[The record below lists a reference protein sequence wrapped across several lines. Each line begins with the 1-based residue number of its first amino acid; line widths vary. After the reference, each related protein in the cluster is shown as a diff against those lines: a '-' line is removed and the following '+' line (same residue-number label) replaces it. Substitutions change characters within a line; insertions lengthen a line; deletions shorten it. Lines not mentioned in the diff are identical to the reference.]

1 MKRVAAFTLMEMILA
16 LAASAVI
23 LTAIFGV
30 FSKAIHLRDD
40 ATARTRTARLRA
52 HALNV
57 LRNDLAN
64 ARVTGGT
71 ERTLAN
77 SLEGSSET
85 HGGSYPGYLKFTTT
99 TQVDDLDDPSAD
111 VQEVEYYIANDPD
124 VVDRKAGLLVR
135 TTNRDL
141 MSTTRSQPI
150 ENALLPDVT
159 SMEVSFLDGTDWKS
173 SWAISDTDQTL
184 PAAVRVRLQCA
195 SSGPI
200 EVLVPWTTQT
210 LADSPDTK

>member
-1 MKRVAAFTLMEMILA
+1 M
-16 LAASAVI
+16 
-23 LTAIFGV
+23 
-30 FSKAIHLRDD
+30 
-40 ATARTRTARLRA
+40 
-52 HALNV
+52 
-57 LRNDLAN
+57 
-64 ARVTGGT
+64 
-71 ERTLAN
+71 
-77 SLEGSSET
+77 
-85 HGGSYPGYLKFTTT
+85 
-99 TQVDDLDDPSAD
+99 DDLDDPSAD

-210 LADSPDTK
+210 LAAPPDTK